1 MPQHPPAPSIGGP
14 PHTQQWSRSHIFPS
28 TSMPSSLA
36 PHIPFSQ
43 DISSAQQPQDNG
55 NQPFNYNGLTNLNM
69 TSNLPGLGGP
79 VAGLP
84 LPPPPF
90 PFMGPFT
97 PSQFHHHSFP
107 PIQMPPLR
115 YPPLPL
121 PAANSQAPSR
131 PSSRDLRSQA
141 NSMSMNGADSRATTT
156 PSTRKD
162 YDREE
167 GELTD
172 MEVAMPTSSENAGLS
187 GTRAD
192 ARPSTLMQ
200 QNGYATGTYNTTTVA
215 GNKESRR
222 SPATKNRDASTLDLE
237 EGEASSTGSH
247 ISARES
253 ESPYDPPGS
262 VNPEPFVSNGA
273 PVASPH
279 EDRPFALTRDVSA
292 SHGSG
297 KSVAQLRIQAQGA
310 LLRLAPHN
318 IRYSELVGEGINPAV
333 LRQLYEEVG
342 IRVPTPQLDGVSP
355 TINPP
360 TKPVDVPVKP
370 AAAVLDS
377 SSSSNVENGPASVTF
392 DHSKRET
399 EIQVAAAAAANT
411 PAPVSTSTTQP
422 STTAKPL
429 ERKEV
434 IARMLAAKAAKAS
447 GTPSTPQTDSAKE
460 AQPSESPVSALV
472 GKGAPA
478 SSGHEIPSKDK
489 DIRTREKN
497 KAKTELARQRIE
509 QLKKQGLVRSQ
520 QKAQI
525 DSLRHE
531 EIPQSNGSSPAPV
544 SQASHTPMIQHPLP
558 DRPPDPESTAPSRIP
573 GLFMTES
580 SEPSVTRVRGL
591 VVDSTPQP
599 HVNQRKRPRASD
611 FDEPSFTPK
620 RSHNGVN
627 YNASE
632 GRLIIDISD
641 DEFYGDDENEE
652 MEIKP
657 AGKTTLEGGS
667 VSPEGLSGTVPSL
680 ADLLLQRPTA
690 SSQGIS
696 ASATPQSHRNHDQ
709 EDLRKKD
716 LEIQAMRR
724 RIAELEQRKK
734 AKLAASRTQ
743 SPRPSEIAVSSPA
756 INPASVD
763 QGHQTTIVIS
773 EPVAHKLPPQ
783 VALLEAATEA
793 IFSVPA
799 NISDNPENLS
809 SESIARISA
818 LKDNADYLEEMRSKL
833 LRKKEIESGVPA
845 LDAEI
850 QKSEARLA
858 EVKVEEQNLLRD
870 IAKGKEG
877 RQQLLEELHSLN
889 LELNGLTLEELEI
902 AERTLDAKEQ
912 VQASDAGSTDRQS
925 SAARHGSATP
935 DVPAAEA
942 RSQGAACPAQGS
954 PVSRLAFEAGPA
966 ATSDLSMDADESGDA
981 VDPASDAASSSPSE
995 SLGSAMDESA
1005 DSSEDSVQ
1013 ADSEEPM
1020 ECETPTPE
1028 PSVHEALSGIP
1039 ATDRKTVEDEITP
1052 DQTLPERQRTP
1063 HAPDAGNTGDVL
1075 PPNADEVQ
1083 ELEKQAS
1090 RGSSISDAYEP
1101 PEPEADS
1108 SPADSVYTPPFSPV
1122 SLASVK
1128 SAEVSRVE
1136 GADMPLMGKVQEL
1149 EVQPEASSPHGLSN
1163 NGPQEKAP
1171 RFTPYISP
1179 LRWFKAY
1186 RYHPRFTENVSGG
1199 FRSLTYSH
1207 NIDSEKYLCPYEA
1220 TGGVCNDRSCDLQHF
1235 RDMTLSDDK
1244 ILVQMGSL
1252 REGKTPEEKDQYIAG
1267 LKQIIN
1273 EMRRDKVKDFNTV
1286 ATEIAAYRRRFLQ
1299 DPSRVLPL

>member
-1 MPQHPPAPSIGGP
+1 MSQHPRAPAIGGP
-14 PHTQQWSRSHIFPS
+14 PHTQQWPRSHIFPS
-28 TSMPSSLA
+28 TSLPSSLA
-36 PHIPFSQ
+36 TDLPLSQ

-55 NQPFNYNGLTNLNM
+55 SQPYSYNDLTNINM

-90 PFMGPFT
+90 PFMSPFT
-97 PSQFHHHSFP
+97 PSHFHPPSFP

-115 YPPLPL
+115 YPPLPF
-121 PAANSQAPSR
+121 PAANIQAPSR
-131 PSSRDLRSQA
+131 PSLDDLRSQA
-141 NSMSMNGADSRATTT
+141 NSVSMNGADSGAATT

-172 MEVAMPTSSENAGLS
+172 MEMSMPTSSENAGLAE
-187 GTRAD
+187 TRAD
-192 ARPSTLMQ
+192 ARPSTLTQ
-200 QNGYATGTYNTTTVA
+200 QNGYATGTCNATTLA
-215 GNKESRR
+215 RDKESRR
-222 SPATKNRDASTLDLE
+222 SLAAKSRNASTLDLE

-247 ISARES
+247 MSARES

-262 VNPEPFVSNGA
+262 VNPEPFLSNGA
-273 PVASPH
+273 PGASSH
-279 EDRPFALTRDVSA
+279 EDTSFSPTK

-342 IRVPTPQLDGVSP
+342 IRVPTPRLEGGP
-355 TINPP
+355 PAINPP
-360 TKPVDVPVKP
+360 TKPVDAPGKP
-370 AAAVLDS
+370 AGASLDSTS
-377 SSSSNVENGPASVTF
+377 SSSVESGPAPMTL
-392 DHSKRET
+392 DNSKAET
-399 EIQVAAAAAANT
+399 ETPVAEAAANT
-411 PAPVSTSTTQP
+411 TAPVSASTIQP

-460 AQPSESPVSALV
+460 VPSSESPVSALV
-472 GKGAPA
+472 GNGMPA
-478 SSGHEIPSKDK
+478 NSGRETSPKEK

-509 QLKKQGLVRSQ
+509 QLKKQGLMRSQ
-520 QKAQI
+520 QKAQM
-525 DSLRHE
+525 DSLRRE

-544 SQASHTPMIQHPLP
+544 SQASNTPMIQHPLP
-558 DRPPDPESTAPSRIP
+558 DRPPGPETTASSRIP

-580 SEPSVTRVRGL
+580 SEPSVTRVRSL

-611 FDEPSFTPK
+611 FDEPSLTPK

-627 YNASE
+627 HNATE
-632 GRLIIDISD
+632 DRLIIDISD

-652 MEIKP
+652 MEIEP

-667 VSPEGLSGTVPSL
+667 VGSEGLSGTVSSSAGFLP
-680 ADLLLQRPTA
+680 QRPVA

-716 LEIQAMRR
+716 LQIQAMRR

-756 INPASVD
+756 VNPTSVD
-763 QGHQTTIVIS
+763 QEHQTSNVIS

-783 VALLEAATEA
+783 VALLEADTEA
-793 IFSVPA
+793 ILSSSA
-799 NISDNPENLS
+799 NNSDNPEHLS

-818 LKDNADYLEEMRSKL
+818 LKDVDHLEEMRSKL

-889 LELNGLTLEELEI
+889 LELKGLTLEELEI
-902 AERTLDAKEQ
+902 AQRTLDAKEQ
-912 VQASDAGSTDRQS
+912 VQASDEDVLAG
-925 SAARHGSATP
+925 
-935 DVPAAEA
+935 EA
-942 RSQGAACPAQGS
+942 RSQGAACPVEGS
-954 PVSRLAFEAGPA
+954 PVSRLASEAGPS
-966 ATSDLSMDADESGDA
+966 ATSVLSMDADGSDDA
-981 VDPASDAASSSPSE
+981 VDPANDAASSSPSE

-1005 DSSEDSVQ
+1005 DSSEDSAP
-1013 ADSEEPM
+1013 ADHEESM
-1020 ECETPTPE
+1020 ECESPTPE
-1028 PSVHEALSGIP
+1028 PSLHEALSGIP
-1039 ATDRKTVEDEITP
+1039 ATDRKTVEDEMTS
-1052 DQTLPERQRTP
+1052 DNALPERQRIP
-1063 HAPDAGNTGDVL
+1063 HSDAGTARDVL
-1075 PPNADEVQ
+1075 PRNADEVQ
-1083 ELEKQAS
+1083 ELEEQPS
-1090 RGSSISDAYEP
+1090 RESSISDAYEP

-1108 SPADSVYTPPFSPV
+1108 SPSDSVYTPPFSPV

-1136 GADMPLMGKVQEL
+1136 RADMPLMGKVQEL
-1149 EVQPEASSPHGLSN
+1149 EDEPETSSPHGLSN
-1163 NGPQEKAP
+1163 NEPQEEKAP

-1252 REGKTPEEKDQYIAG
+1252 REGKTPEERDQYIAG

-1273 EMRRDKVKDFNTV
+1273 DMRRDKVKEFNTV